1 MSGPVDVLR
10 HADAE
15 SLAEAAAGRL
25 VTTLV
30 ERQQT
35 GKSASVC
42 LTGGGIGTA
51 VLRAIAN
58 SSARGSVDWSHVDVW
73 WGDERY
79 VETGSPDR
87 NETSARAALL
97 DQLPLDPG
105 RVHPFPAPEDS
116 IDVADSAATYA
127 EALRMWGGDEPSLD
141 IMLLGVGPDGHVA
154 SLFPEQPALHDAR
167 LACAVTGAPKP
178 PPVRGT
184 VTMPVIR
191 HAREVWI
198 LASGQEKA
206 VAVRLALLAGA
217 GESQIPAAAARGR
230 ERTLFLLDHAAASQ
244 LPEGFAR
251 PSA

>member
-15 SLAEAAAGRL
+15 SLAETAAGRL

-141 IMLLGVGPDGHVA
+141 IMLLGIGPDGHVA

>member
-141 IMLLGVGPDGHVA
+141 IMLLGIGPDGHVA

-230 ERTLFLLDHAAASQ
+230 ERTLFLLDHPAASQ

>member
-141 IMLLGVGPDGHVA
+141 IMLLGIGPDGHVA